1 MRLHAAGELDG
12 REVEHLGPPPHGHA
26 PVLGVDPDREAGGT
40 VPAQQPLDQR
50 RVGRGLGANHDA
62 GGAPGEHLLYR
73 LRRAQAAAHL
83 HFGLGRREQ
92 APRQLAVVAGAE
104 GAVEIDEVQPAR
116 AGCGERLGDGDGI
129 VGVGGGVRGLAL
141 AQPHDPPAL
150 HVNGG
155 VELHGC
161 EGN

>member
-1 MRLHAAGELDG
+1 MD
-12 REVEHLGPPPHGHA
+12 
-26 PVLGVDPDREAGGT
+26 
-40 VPAQQPLDQR
+40 
-50 RVGRGLGANHDA
+50 
-62 GGAPGEHLLYR
+62 
-73 LRRAQAAAHL
+73 
-83 HFGLGRREQ
+83 FGLGRREQ